1 MWSLHACRL
10 WLLLTQLCLPDAST
24 QLRLLQLVT
33 LKNKWMIY
41 RGAHADDSLVVA
53 SVNRELFTL
62 HHGVQA
68 KLPGSDAV
76 EYSLR
81 AKGFIVGNRE
91 VDILHRGQSIGHVS
105 PLQQFIRVH
114 ICMQD
119 MHCLQRI

>member
-1 MWSLHACRL
+1 MLVG
-10 WLLLTQLCLPDAST
+10 WLLLTQVCLPDAPNY
-24 QLRLLQLVT
+24 LRLLQLVS

-41 RGAHADDSLVVA
+41 RGAHADDSVSIA

-68 KLPGSDAV
+68 KLPGSDVV

-105 PLQQFIRVH
+105 PLQQFICVQL
-114 ICMQD
+114 CMQD
-119 MHCLQRI
+119 MHCLLRI